1 MSSQV
6 VNPHQSSDVQNQD
19 NMNSDIPP
27 SFDDQLKC
35 LLNSEIPEVFQDEDN
50 KFDEQPSTSISTPE
64 FKHFDYSLN
73 SCIDESIA
81 TNVTESQHH
90 QHQQNF
96 DDLLK
101 FAIDDTIN
109 EDELDI
115 YLNKEDE
122 TTTTNN
128 IVYNPSYVDLPT
140 SHSNN
145 TKTIEEAYDKDCLP
159 VLSSEQ
165 VDQYLENMN
174 EEHSIL
180 EDVLVKKNFPKTF
193 DHKFFIWRPW
203 RTQIHQE
210 KNKSSSPF

>member
-1 MSSQV
+1 
-6 VNPHQSSDVQNQD
+6 
-19 NMNSDIPP
+19 MNSDTPP
-27 SFDDQLKC
+27 SFDDLLKC
-35 LLNSEIPEVFQDEDN
+35 KEVFQDEDN

-73 SCIDESIA
+73 SCIDASIV

-122 TTTTNN
+122 TTATNN
-128 IVYNPSYVDLPT
+128 IVYNPSDVDLPT

-174 EEHSIL
+174 EHSIL

-193 DHKFFIWRPW
+193 DYKFI
-203 RTQIHQE
+203 I
-210 KNKSSSPF
+210 